1 VAGTN
6 ATTGLA
12 EAVRLFA
19 TRVATEVKAKAPATA
34 VQANPPSAPSG
45 GSLTVGQLWW
55 DTDETV
61 PGSPVAL
68 STITTKGDL
77 ILGTGASAVARQG
90 VGTDGQ
96 VLTAD
101 STLANGVKWAT
112 PGQPL
117 STAVTN
123 ASANTVYPDTTSYF
137 RAVLS
142 TDGFPATG
150 MLSGI
155 RSGTTHTQRLQDVA
169 SITTYLRY
177 WINGSSAWSA
187 WSTFQDSADY
197 TTKGDLLVATG
208 SNAYARQGVGT
219 DGSFL
224 VADSTQ
230 ANGLRWGQALLTSRL
245 TAAVT
250 NATTTMTTT
259 GLSVTVVA
267 GKTYYIRARGQYRSS
282 ATTSGIGMTVGG
294 TATATGIRAEVTTKG
309 LTATTNQE
317 QSVTA
322 MAQATTSAASTAVA
336 ATDYHWVIE
345 GEIRV
350 LNAGTLQINF
360 RSSSTGTITVQPD
373 STLVV
378 QEIA

>member
-208 SNAYARQGVGT
+208 SNAYARQGVGA

-230 ANGLRWGQALLTSRL
+230 ANGLRWGLSLLTSKL

-250 NATTTMTTT
+250 NATNHDDDH
-259 GLSVTVVA
+259 
-267 GKTYYIRARGQYRSS
+267 RPQCHRRGGQDLLHPRPWPVP
-282 ATTSGIGMTVGG
+282 VGG
-294 TATATGIRAEVTTKG
+294 DDQRHRHDR
-309 LTATTNQE
+309 
-317 QSVTA
+317 SVA
-322 MAQATTSAASTAVA
+322 PRPPPAS
-336 ATDYHWVIE
+336 
-345 GEIRV
+345 GPR
-350 LNAGTLQINF
+350 
-360 RSSSTGTITVQPD
+360 
-373 STLVV
+373 
-378 QEIA
+378 